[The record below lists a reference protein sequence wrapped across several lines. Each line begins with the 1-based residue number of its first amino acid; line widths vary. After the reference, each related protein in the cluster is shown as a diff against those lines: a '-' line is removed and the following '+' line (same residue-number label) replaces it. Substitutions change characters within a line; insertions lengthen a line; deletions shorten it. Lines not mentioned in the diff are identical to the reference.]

1 MKVVGKKG
9 ERRWMGVEVESQDRA
24 SLRSMFA
31 SLTFERMQH
40 GIIHQWLVLGRVC
53 LKEIVW
59 WRIFSHHDVT
69 WPMFSFRRVSAD
81 IVWSRVWK
89 ECKDLLLVLGHEGG
103 NAVTA
108 MVTFAEIFMRYR

>member
-40 GIIHQWLVLGRVC
+40 GIIHQWLVLGGVC
-53 LKEIVW
+53 L
-59 WRIFSHHDVT
+59 
-69 WPMFSFRRVSAD
+69 
-81 IVWSRVWK
+81 
-89 ECKDLLLVLGHEGG
+89 
-103 NAVTA
+103 
-108 MVTFAEIFMRYR
+108 